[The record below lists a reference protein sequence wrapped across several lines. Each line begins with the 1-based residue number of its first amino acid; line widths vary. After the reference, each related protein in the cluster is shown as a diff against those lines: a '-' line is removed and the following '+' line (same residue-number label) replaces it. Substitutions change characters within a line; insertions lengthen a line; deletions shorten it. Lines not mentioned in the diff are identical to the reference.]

1 MKLAIMQPYFFPYLG
16 YFQLIHSVDKFV
28 VYDDVQ
34 YMKGGWI
41 NRNRILVAGD
51 PAWISLPVM
60 PDSTYSDINQRAI
73 SVREFDKSKTKILGQ
88 LHAGYRKTSF
98 YKETLQLVK
107 MVLDCEEKN
116 LSIFI
121 ANSLKVICEY
131 IGIKT
136 PLLMSSA
143 IDKNDKGL
151 RGVDRVFSLCR
162 ATGADMY
169 INAIGGRELYCAEE
183 FAAQNIELRFIAMD
197 DIRYDQDVTP
207 FVPHLSIIDVL
218 MFNGKEATQ
227 SLLRQYSLQN

>member
-1 MKLAIMQPYFFPYLG
+1 G

-121 ANSLKVICEY
+121 ANSLKVICE
-131 IGIKT
+131 
-136 PLLMSSA
+136 
-143 IDKNDKGL
+143 
-151 RGVDRVFSLCR
+151 
-162 ATGADMY
+162 
-169 INAIGGRELYCAEE
+169 
-183 FAAQNIELRFIAMD
+183 
-197 DIRYDQDVTP
+197 
-207 FVPHLSIIDVL
+207 
-218 MFNGKEATQ
+218 
-227 SLLRQYSLQN
+227 